1 MMVSRNEKHT
11 DVVIVGFGW
20 VGAIMARELTQA
32 GLNVVALERG
42 PRRDTWPEGAY
53 PSSIDELT
61 HNTRHAL
68 FLQPSQSTV
77 TVRHRDSD
85 VAAPYRQL
93 AAFLPGTG
101 VGGAGLHWSGC
112 HWRISPVELR
122 LRSHYEERYGKDF
135 IPQDMTIQDW
145 GVSYEELEPH
155 FAFAESVFGTSGQA
169 YKVNGKIVGDG
180 NLFDADRS
188 TPFPLPAMKN
198 TYSAELYSKA
208 AAECGYHPFRIPS
221 ANASQAYT
229 NPYGC
234 QMGACTFC
242 GFCSGYACYNYSKAS
257 PNVNILPALER
268 ESRFELRVEC
278 DVLKVETDSSGKK
291 ATGVIYRT
299 SKGEKVRQTADIV
312 ILASFAYNNPYLL
325 LLSGIGQ
332 PYDPKT
338 GEGTVGRNFVYQNE
352 SGVTLFFGQDKF
364 TNPFIG
370 AGGNGVAIDD
380 FNADNFDHGPLGFVG
395 GAPIWVNQAGS
406 KPISSATVPKGTPQ
420 WGAHWKKAVKDSFQ
434 HTISIHAH
442 GTNMAFRDCYLSLDP
457 TYNDTA
463 GRPLLRI
470 TFNWHDND
478 VKMIRYVTDRMADIG
493 RAMKPESMSVETKEF
508 GEEFD
513 LRHYQTTH
521 IAGGAIMGTSPK
533 DSVVNRYLQHWD
545 VSNLFVIGSSAF
557 PQGIGYNP
565 TGIVAALAYWS
576 AKAIRERY
584 LKSPGPMV
592 QA

>member
-1 MMVSRNEKHT
+1 MVSRTEKHT

-53 PSSIDELT
+53 PSSIDELS
-61 HNTRHAL
+61 HNIRHAL
-68 FLQPSQSTV
+68 FLQPSKSTV
-77 TVRHRDSD
+77 TVRHSERD
-85 VAAPYRQL
+85 VAVPYRQL

-112 HWRISPVELR
+112 HWRISPIELR
-122 LRSHYEERYGKDF
+122 LRSHYEERYGKGF
-135 IPQDMTIQDW
+135 IPEHMTIQDW
-145 GVSYEELEPH
+145 GVTYEELEPH
-155 FAFAESVFGTSGQA
+155 FAFAERVFGTSGQA
-169 YKVNGKIVGDG
+169 YKVNGQIVGDG
-180 NLFDADRS
+180 NPFDADRS

-198 TYSAELYSKA
+198 TYSAELYKKA
-208 AAECGYHPFRIPS
+208 AAECGYHPFRIPA

-268 ESRFELRVEC
+268 ESRFELRAEC
-278 DVLKVETDSSGKK
+278 DVIKVETDSTGKK

-299 SKGEKVRQTADIV
+299 SKDEKIRQTADIV

-325 LLSGIGQ
+325 LLSKIGQ
-332 PYDPKT
+332 PYNPQT

-352 SGVTLFFGQDKF
+352 SGVTLYFGQDKF

-370 AGGNGVAIDD
+370 AGGNGIAIDD

-406 KPISSATVPKGTPQ
+406 KPIGNATVPEGTPQ
-420 WGAHWKKAVKDSFQ
+420 WGGAWKKAVKDNFQ
-434 HTISIHAH
+434 HTITIHAH

-457 TYNDTA
+457 TYSDPI
-463 GRPLLRI
+463 GRPLLRV

-478 VKMIRYVTDRMADIG
+478 VKMIRYVTDKMADIG
-493 RAMKPESMSVETKEF
+493 QAMNPESMKIETKQF

-521 IAGGAIMGTSPK
+521 IAGGAIMGTDPK
-533 DSVVNRYLQHWD
+533 KSVVNRYLQHWE

-557 PQGIGYNP
+557 PQGMGYNP
-565 TGIVAALAYWS
+565 TGVVAALAYWS
-576 AKAIRERY
+576 AKAIKEQY
-584 LKSPGPMV
+584 LKCPGPMV
-592 QA
+592 QT